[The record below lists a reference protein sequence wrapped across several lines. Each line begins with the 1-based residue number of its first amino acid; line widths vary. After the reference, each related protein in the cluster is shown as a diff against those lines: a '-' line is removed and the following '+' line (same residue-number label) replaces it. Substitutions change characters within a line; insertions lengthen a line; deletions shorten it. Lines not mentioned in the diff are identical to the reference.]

1 MKYGGKPCSARKQT
15 KACNI
20 EACEKNCELSEW
32 TKFTTCSKDCDGGT
46 RKRTKFVVEPAEGSG
61 KCPGM
66 WSDAR
71 LEYKACNKKRCKTKK
86 SQALQCNR
94 TFDVVLMI
102 DECPKGGKE
111 SWDAQIAWA
120 TTFVDTFN
128 PKKAEIAVIT
138 YCGPRTWSGVSQCTG
153 TSTKKVDIEKT
164 CKIKVLSHFTD
175 DMKKTKNLINGL
187 SMQKGMKLMGL
198 ALLAAKAEL
207 TLGRKEAQSVVVG
220 FIDGPPLSVRK
231 TVAAATVLR
240 KGSRLLLV
248 PIIKFSPLKVL
259 KKLVTRR
266 WQENLVAVDGAKALD
281 KKKNRYVTRIV
292 ANICPK
298 ENPKLKIGRPP
309 LI

>member
-1 MKYGGKPCSARKQT
+1 
-15 KACNI
+15 
-20 EACEKNCELSEW
+20 
-32 TKFTTCSKDCDGGT
+32 
-46 RKRTKFVVEPAEGSG
+46 
-61 KCPGM
+61 
-66 WSDAR
+66 
-71 LEYKACNKKRCKTKK
+71 
-86 SQALQCNR
+86 
-94 TFDVVLMI
+94 MI

-120 TTFVDTFN
+120 TSFVDTFN

-220 FIDGPPLSVRK
+220 FMDGPPLSVRK
-231 TVAAATVLR
+231 TKIAATVLR
-240 KGSRLLLV
+240 KGSRLHLMA
-248 PIIKFSPLKVL
+248 ITKFSPLKVL

-266 WQENLVAVDGAKALD
+266 WQENLIAIDGGKKLKD
-281 KKKNRYVTRIV
+281 KTDRYVTRTI

-298 ENPKLKIGRPP
+298 EDPKLKNGRRPK
-309 LI
+309 LIF